1 MSKAERINAAYQKAK
16 ADRQM
21 VESLWRECFRFTY
34 PLRGSQ
40 FRTSSYDGGSNVV
53 DAAGT
58 LAGSI
63 FDATATDAVRG
74 LASGLFGGM
83 MPANAQWID
92 LTADEPDEWL
102 DDAAKTTWQEIHASN
117 FDQDGFDAVLDGI
130 IAMGYLFIDDVGGDL
145 HFESWSTYTVM
156 ASASRAGGAI
166 DIIYREFA
174 LTSVQAFEAYGDACS
189 ADIRAAVQ
197 SSPNKQWRF
206 MQAIYPNPDYVVGSK
221 FGKQL
226 AYASC
231 HLDLSNMSIV
241 RERGYHEFPVAVFRW
256 DRIPGSAYAVGP
268 VFSAMPSIRSL
279 NESMSLML
287 DNAEIAVK
295 GMWKA
300 KDDGVINP
308 ATIQL
313 GGGRVVTVSDMNN
326 FDALNPPGD
335 INIAMAEIE
344 LLRADVRRVLMADYL
359 VPPQANMTKA
369 EFLER
374 LEIIRQMLGPAYGRV
389 NEFLQTIVT
398 RCLGILIRAGRIDQP
413 PAYLSQGRGVSIRF
427 TSPVARAQRMQ
438 EVNSIIQYEANIGQL
453 MAINPDIGD
462 NYDWDA
468 ATIEKAHLMGVPQKL
483 IRNKAAIAKIRG
495 GRQQQQQQAIEQQ
508 QQQQMDLAVAPKLAG
523 VR

>member
-1 MSKAERINAAYQKAK
+1 MSKATQLLTAYQKAK

-21 VESLWRECFRFTY
+21 VENLWRECFRFTY

-40 FRTSSYDGGSNVV
+40 FRTSSTDGGTNAV

-58 LAGSI
+58 LADSV

-83 MPANAQWID
+83 MPANAQWVE
-92 LTADEPDEWL
+92 LTAEDPDEWL
-102 DDAAKTTWQEIHASN
+102 DEAAKTVWQEIHAAN
-117 FDQDGFDAVLDGI
+117 FDQDGFDAVLDGV
-130 IAMGYLFIDDVGGDL
+130 IAMGYLFIDDINGEL
-145 HFESWSTYTVM
+145 HFENWPTYTVM
-156 ASASRAGGAI
+156 SSSSRAGGPI
-166 DIIYREFA
+166 DTIHREFA
-174 LTSVQAFEAYGDACS
+174 LTAKQAVDAYGDMCS
-189 ADIRAAVQ
+189 PDIKADAQ
-197 SSPNKQWRF
+197 SDGGKQWRF
-206 MQAIYPNPDYVVGSK
+206 IQSIYPNPDYVQGSK
-221 FGKQL
+221 FRKQL
-226 AYASC
+226 AFASC

-241 RERGYHEFPVAVFRW
+241 RESGYHENPVACFRW
-256 DRIPGSAYAVGP
+256 DRIPGSSYAVGP

-279 NESMSLML
+279 NEAMSLLM

-308 ATIQL
+308 ATITL

-359 VPPQANMTKA
+359 VPPQGDMTKA

-374 LEIIRQMLGPAYGRV
+374 LDIIRQMLGPAYGRI

-398 RCLGILIRAGRIDQP
+398 RCLGVLIRQGRIEQP
-413 PAYLSQGRGVSIRF
+413 PAYLAQGKGVSIRF
-427 TSPVARAQRMQ
+427 TSPIARAQRMH
-438 EVNSIIQYEANIGQL
+438 EVNSIMQYEANLGQL
-453 MAINPDIGD
+453 MAIDSQIGD

-468 ATIEKAHLMGVPQKL
+468 ATVEKAYLMGVPQKL
-483 IRNKAAIAKIRG
+483 LRDKAAVIKIRK
-495 GRQQQQQQAIEQQ
+495 GRQEKQMQAQQSHQQS
-508 QQQQMDLAVAPKLAG
+508 QMELAMAPKLAKG
-523 VR
+523 S